1 MDIIDRKVVL
11 ISFSVIIL
19 LISSQ
24 MTTELKEFKAIIYSS
39 KTIDIYK

>member
-1 MDIIDRKVVL
+1 MDMIDRKVVL

-19 LISSQ
+19 LISSFI
-24 MTTELKEFKAIIYSS
+24 TTELKEFKAIIYSS